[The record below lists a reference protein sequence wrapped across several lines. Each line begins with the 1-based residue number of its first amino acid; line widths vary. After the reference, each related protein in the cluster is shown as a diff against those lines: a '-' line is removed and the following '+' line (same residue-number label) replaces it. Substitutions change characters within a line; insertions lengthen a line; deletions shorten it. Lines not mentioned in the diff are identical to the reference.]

1 MSERPLCTTRREF
14 LTGGLT
20 CLSTASVLPVLLGN
34 TARVLAGPEPL
45 TRQKSGS
52 DRILVMVQL
61 AGGNDGLNTVIPYE
75 NDLYYK
81 CRRRIAIAKK
91 DVLPLENG
99 LGLHPAA
106 RGLKELYDDGKLAI
120 VQGVGYPNHSRNHFA
135 STLIWQTGDAGR
147 HFGGGWLG
155 RLMDVGGRGSCR
167 ATLAERSA
175 GASPSQPGRRRSF
188 NADIAWKGVR
198 AGRLARSL
206 GLVARLI
213 AADRPMRVYYV
224 SMGGFD
230 THTRQAARHQRLLA
244 EFGDAMKSFVD
255 RLKADRLLDRVLVVT
270 FSEFGRRVQENAGGG
285 TDHGEAA
292 PMFLIGSKLRPGIHE
307 KHPSLATLHRGALIP
322 GCDFRRVY
330 ADILCRWLGMNPQKV
345 LGPGFTPLRLIK
357 E

>member
-14 LTGGLT
+14 LTGSLT
-20 CLSTASVLPVLLGN
+20 FLSTASVLPVFLGN
-34 TARVLAGPEPL
+34 TARVSAGPEPL
-45 TRQKSGS
+45 TRRNNDS

-61 AGGNDGLNTVIPYE
+61 TGGNDGLNTIIPYE

-106 RGLKELYDDGKLAI
+106 RGLKALYDDGKLAI
-120 VQGVGYPNHSRNHFA
+120 VQGVGYPNPNRSHFT
-135 STLIWQTGDAGR
+135 STDIWQTADPR
-147 HFGGGWLG
+147 LELRGGWLG
-155 RLMDVGGRGSCR
+155 
-167 ATLAERSA
+167 
-175 GASPSQPGRRRSF
+175 
-188 NADIAWKGVR
+188 
-198 AGRLARSL
+198 RSL
-206 GLVARLI
+206 GLVARMI
-213 AADRPMRVYYV
+213 AADRPTRVYCV

-230 THTRQAARHQRLLA
+230 THTNQVARHQRLLA
-244 EFGDAMKSFVD
+244 EFGNAMRSLVD
-255 RLKADRLLDRVLVVT
+255 TLKADRLLDRVLVVT

-292 PMFLIGSKLRPGIHE
+292 PMFLIGSKLHPGIHE

-330 ADILCRWLGMNPQKV
+330 ATVLRDWLNIKPDKV
-345 LGPGFTPLRLIK
+345 LDAGFAPLRLIK
-357 E
+357 K

>member
-1 MSERPLCTTRREF
+1 MS
-14 LTGGLT
+14 
-20 CLSTASVLPVLLGN
+20 SAAVLPVLLGN
-34 TARVLAGPEPL
+34 TARVLARPEPL
-45 TRQKSGS
+45 PRRNNDS

-75 NDLYYK
+75 NDLYYRY
-81 CRRRIAIAKK
+81 RRRIAIAKK

-135 STLIWQTGDAGR
+135 STLIWQTGDPR
-147 HFGGGWLG
+147 LELRGGWLG
-155 RLMDVGGRGSCR
+155 R
-167 ATLAERSA
+167 
-175 GASPSQPGRRRSF
+175 
-188 NADIAWKGVR
+188 
-198 AGRLARSL
+198 SL
-206 GLVARLI
+206 GLAARMI
-213 AADRPMRVYYV
+213 AADRPTRVYYV

-230 THTRQAARHQRLLA
+230 THTRQAVRHRRLLA
-244 EFGDAMKSFVD
+244 EFGNAVESFVD
-255 RLKADRLLDRVLVVT
+255 RLKADGLLDRVLVVT

-285 TDHGEAA
+285 TNHGEAA
-292 PMFLIGSKLRPGIHE
+292 PMFVIGSKLRPGVHE

-345 LGPGFTPLRLIK
+345 LGPGFTPLGLIK
-357 E
+357 K

>member
-20 CLSTASVLPVLLGN
+20 FLSSAAVLPVFLGN
-34 TARVLAGPEPL
+34 TARVSAGPEPL
-45 TRQKSGS
+45 TRRNNDS

-61 AGGNDGLNTVIPYE
+61 AGGNDGLNTVISYE

-81 CRRRIAIAKK
+81 YRRRIAIAEK

-120 VQGVGYPNHSRNHFA
+120 VQGVGYPNPNRSHFT
-135 STLIWQTGDAGR
+135 STDIWHTGDPR
-147 HFGGGWLG
+147 LELRGGWLG
-155 RLMDVGGRGSCR
+155 R
-167 ATLAERSA
+167 
-175 GASPSQPGRRRSF
+175 
-188 NADIAWKGVR
+188 
-198 AGRLARSL
+198 SL
-206 GLVARLI
+206 GRVARMI
-213 AADRPMRVYYV
+213 AADRPTRVYYV

-230 THTRQAARHQRLLA
+230 THTRQAARHWRLLA
-244 EFGDAMKSFVD
+244 EFGDALRSFVK

-270 FSEFGRRVQENAGGG
+270 FSEFGRRVKENAGGG
-285 TDHGEAA
+285 THHGEAA
-292 PMFLIGSKLRPGIHE
+292 PMFLIGSKLRPGVHE

-330 ADILCRWLGMNPQKV
+330 ADILCRWLGMNLQKV
-345 LGPGFTPLRLIK
+345 LGPGFKPLRLIGG
-357 E
+357 

>member
-1 MSERPLCTTRREF
+1 MS
-14 LTGGLT
+14 
-20 CLSTASVLPVLLGN
+20 
-34 TARVLAGPEPL
+34 AGPEPL
-45 TRQKSGS
+45 PRQKSAS

-61 AGGNDGLNTVIPYE
+61 AGGNDGVNTVIPYE
-75 NDLYYK
+75 HDLYYK

-135 STLIWQTGDAGR
+135 STLIWQTGDPR
-147 HFGGGWLG
+147 LELRGGWLG
-155 RLMDVGGRGSCR
+155 
-167 ATLAERSA
+167 
-175 GASPSQPGRRRSF
+175 
-188 NADIAWKGVR
+188 
-198 AGRLARSL
+198 RSL
-206 GLVARLI
+206 GLVARMI
-213 AADRPMRVYYV
+213 AADRPTRVYYV

-230 THTRQAARHQRLLA
+230 THTRQAMRHWRLLA
-244 EFGDAMKSFVD
+244 KFGNAMRSFVK

-292 PMFLIGSKLRPGIHE
+292 PMFLIGSKLHPGIHE

-345 LGPGFTPLRLIK
+345 LGPGFAPLRLIAA
-357 E
+357 